1 MRRRSKR
8 EIRIPTYSLGEEIW
22 NAVSHGLG
30 ALLSAAALTL
40 MMIRARGVL
49 AVTTAAIFGTSM
61 ILLYTISCVYHALSP
76 KMSGKKVLRVL
87 DHSNVFLLVFGTY
100 IPVALLGVAGTRGWI
115 LFGLVAIFT
124 AFGII
129 FTAVDLERFQ
139 LAAVLCQ
146 LLSGWSILIG
156 ISDLLLNIGIQ
167 GVTWMIAGGVMYT
180 IGAVLYGVGKHKKYY
195 HSIFHIFCLQG
206 TFCHF
211 WAVYQFILRHA
222 QV

>member
-76 KMSGKKVLRVL
+76 KMRGKKVLRVL

-115 LFGLVAIFT
+115 LFGLVAVFT

-222 QV
+222 QA